1 MKDKNKKEAP
11 LMWPTPRLAMS
22 DESYETWRER
32 MASKT
37 DPKSRTKTKPDSL
50 AIAVRMYE
58 EPTNNNDER

>member
-1 MKDKNKKEAP
+1 
-11 LMWPTPRLAMS
+11 MWPTPRLAMS

-58 EPTNNNDER
+58 EPTNKQR